1 MLSVEDHF
9 KDYLIKVSKYRIK
22 LRPCRNSNQ
31 NGTSCSP
38 ESIRAGESREIVFAI
53 NGQTPGPMIQV
64 CQHDVVIIDVENRLP
79 GQETAI
85 HWHGMTQRGSPYMD
99 GVPMVTQCPI
109 HSNSRFQYTFKAT
122 NPGTHFYHAHAVT
135 QHAGGVFGPLLVK
148 QPLQDDPHA
157 DLYEFD
163 LEEHVVILSSLVPST
178 LIVDLNLQ
186 ENFTVSSILINGRG
200 HQKANICYY
209 ILIMKPKSRF
219 RSHAHFMVNPG
230 YKYKFRVI
238 NAISSDCPVLFSI
251 DSHQVTIVE
260 KDGAPVQSQD
270 ITKLVILP
278 GERYDLVLNADKEV
292 AVYNMRVKGYHFCQ
306 HIHQEALL
314 IYDGAESLKEEIP
327 LAGGKLYSF
336 YSSITKDSS
345 TFHKSCKDFL
355 ACIPELKGK
364 PTVEGKKE
372 LHLRFEIPNFMFY
385 MAYDFTVV
393 NDFDGRVNFRYVL
406 EGVPYY
412 PSYLIY
418 KAHPTLN
425 AGQAQQRGRRGRG
438 KSVIHVFL
446 WVTAHWTE
454 CSFRQLGDIPT
465 KPSLESL
472 AGYGLDRVST
482 EWVLMECGLKG
493 NPIGIKSNSLRV
505 PQFSNIS
512 FLYPSSP
519 ILSQA
524 YDVTSE
530 TLCGTDNNGNP
541 VCTVYTESGKEG
553 NDSHTFHMHGYH
565 FHVLGSGFFAQP
577 IDVSEVQTMDSQKK
591 LPRNLTNPPK
601 MDTALVPNKGYL
613 ILRIYTDNPG
623 YWLVESRQ
631 SNQVDEVGLQ
641 FILHVGEISNLPAVP
656 KNFPRCGTFKG
667 PDFLF
672 T

>member
-1 MLSVEDHF
+1 
-9 KDYLIKVSKYRIK
+9 
-22 LRPCRNSNQ
+22 
-31 NGTSCSP
+31 
-38 ESIRAGESREIVFAI
+38 
-53 NGQTPGPMIQV
+53 MIQV
-64 CQHDVVIIDVENRLP
+64 CQHDVVIVDVENRLP

-186 ENFTVSSILINGRG
+186 ENFT
-200 HQKANICYY
+200 
-209 ILIMKPKSRF
+209 KPKSRF

-327 LAGGKLYSF
+327 LAGGKD
-336 YSSITKDSS
+336 SSI
-345 TFHKSCKDFL
+345 FHKSCKDFL

-364 PTVEGKKE
+364 PTVESKKE
-372 LHLRFEIPNFMFY
+372 LHLRSEIPNFMFY
-385 MAYDFTVV
+385 MAYDFTIV

-412 PSYLIY
+412 PSYLSI
-418 KAHPTLN
+418 N
-425 AGQAQQRGRRGRG
+425 
-438 KSVIHVFL
+438 
-446 WVTAHWTE
+446 
-454 CSFRQLGDIPT
+454 
-465 KPSLESL
+465 
-472 AGYGLDRVST
+472 
-482 EWVLMECGLKG
+482 
-493 NPIGIKSNSLRV
+493 SNSLRV

-541 VCTVYTESGKEG
+541 VCTVYTESGFCE
-553 NDSHTFHMHGYH
+553 
-565 FHVLGSGFFAQP
+565 
-577 IDVSEVQTMDSQKK
+577 
-591 LPRNLTNPPK
+591 
-601 MDTALVPNKGYL
+601 
-613 ILRIYTDNPG
+613 
-623 YWLVESRQ
+623 
-631 SNQVDEVGLQ
+631 
-641 FILHVGEISNLPAVP
+641 
-656 KNFPRCGTFKG
+656 
-667 PDFLF
+667 
-672 T
+672 

>member
-1 MLSVEDHF
+1 MSFSRCTWVILVPNLVAIVLICGTLLYYWAEPPVKHVSTLRRNRERTFGKTTLSTPDW
-9 KDYLIKVSKYRIK
+9 D
-22 LRPCRNSNQ
+22 LRPDFSVIRILVYCESDALDYAA
-31 NGTSCSP
+31 TEA
-38 ESIRAGESREIVFAI
+38 ESIRAGESRESVFTI

-64 CQHDVVIIDVENRLP
+64 CQHDVVIVDVENRLP

-85 HWHGMTQRGSPYMD
+85 HWHGVTQRGSPYMD

-135 QHAGGVFGPLLVK
+135 QHAGGIFGPLIVK

-163 LEEHVVILSSLVPST
+163 LEEHVVTLSSLVPST

-186 ENFTVSSILINGRG
+186 ENFT
-200 HQKANICYY
+200 
-209 ILIMKPKSRF
+209 KPKSRF

-251 DSHQVTIVE
+251 NSHQVTIVE
-260 KDGAPVQSQD
+260 KDGAPVQSQV

-292 AVYNMRVKGYHFCQ
+292 AVYNMRVKGYHFCKN
-306 HIHQEALL
+306 IHQEALL

-327 LAGGKLYSF
+327 LAGGK
-336 YSSITKDSS
+336 DSS
-345 TFHKSCKDFL
+345 TFQKSCKDFL

-364 PTVEGKKE
+364 PTIEGKKD
-372 LHLRFEIPNFMFY
+372 LHLHSEIPNLMFY
-385 MAYDFTVV
+385 MAYDFTIV
-393 NDFDGRVNFRYVL
+393 NDFDGRVNFQYIH

-412 PSYLIY
+412 PSYLSI
-418 KAHPTLN
+418 N
-425 AGQAQQRGRRGRG
+425 
-438 KSVIHVFL
+438 
-446 WVTAHWTE
+446 
-454 CSFRQLGDIPT
+454 
-465 KPSLESL
+465 
-472 AGYGLDRVST
+472 
-482 EWVLMECGLKG
+482 
-493 NPIGIKSNSLRV
+493 SNSLRV

-519 ILSQA
+519 ILSQT

-530 TLCGTDNNGNP
+530 TLCGTDYNGNP

-565 FHVLGSGFFAQP
+565 FHVLGSGFFAHP

-641 FILHVGEISNLPAVP
+641 FLLHVGEISNLPEVP